1 MNTARKSQGG
11 VTPIAKTPRA
21 KTSKSRSGKRAPK
34 TSGAARKNKPRR
46 KKEAHGIMIMP
57 SQHRGPDEMENG
69 TAVLIWWPVS
79 TTIFIKGWHDGQ
91 VGTTDDGMKYI
102 VYGDVGEDGT
112 VIQHIVEDDTIW
124 KHHDLDYESDEDVK
138 MDFYK
143 SKKDEYPPPP
153 EDETDVHPR
162 KPSLPRPPSPPP
174 VAEDEQNR
182 IVPCPVCG
190 VRLKNSEVFAHLD
203 SGECCGEAG
212 PSEEATEAAVNC
224 PICDALVLPSN
235 LDAHIDSG
243 CSAHVEA
250 GSSSTGGPSQLQ
262 QEAPQSLSTAGG
274 CSSTAASSSA
284 AASVTQPPPPP
295 PPPPPP
301 DHAPLA
307 EHLRCSICVDIFD
320 DPHSLPC
327 QHTFCHGCILECFRR
342 TSQMSCP
349 LCKAPCWK
357 RQLQRNHQMA
367 AIVKA
372 FEKVAPQHAEEA
384 EEEAA
389 ETEAEEEEEEE
400 EEPPREREAQPP
412 PPEAEP
418 AVADEHEAVES
429 REESLRSLQASP
441 VY

>member
-1 MNTARKSQGG
+1 VRGVQFEQITSTNSARCRL
-11 VTPIAKTPRA
+11 PRERE
-21 KTSKSRSGKRAPK
+21 SMF
-34 TSGAARKNKPRR
+34 SGAANTVGAKQRRSSGIPTGSRFTDCPSCGRGIHVLQIDYHIDVCIKEKERQSNVENSHQSPPR
-46 KKEAHGIMIMP
+46 
-57 SQHRGPDEMENG
+57 
-69 TAVLIWWPVS
+69 
-79 TTIFIKGWHDGQ
+79 
-91 VGTTDDGMKYI
+91 
-102 VYGDVGEDGT
+102 
-112 VIQHIVEDDTIW
+112 
-124 KHHDLDYESDEDVK
+124 
-138 MDFYK
+138 
-143 SKKDEYPPPP
+143 PPPP
-153 EDETDVHPR
+153 P
-162 KPSLPRPPSPPP
+162 PGSLPRPPSPPP

-301 DHAPLA
+301 DLAPLA

>member
-1 MNTARKSQGG
+1 M
-11 VTPIAKTPRA
+11 
-21 KTSKSRSGKRAPK
+21 
-34 TSGAARKNKPRR
+34 
-46 KKEAHGIMIMP
+46 
-57 SQHRGPDEMENG
+57 
-69 TAVLIWWPVS
+69 
-79 TTIFIKGWHDGQ
+79 
-91 VGTTDDGMKYI
+91 
-102 VYGDVGEDGT
+102 
-112 VIQHIVEDDTIW
+112 
-124 KHHDLDYESDEDVK
+124 
-138 MDFYK
+138 
-143 SKKDEYPPPP
+143 
-153 EDETDVHPR
+153 
-162 KPSLPRPPSPPP
+162 
-174 VAEDEQNR
+174 
-182 IVPCPVCG
+182 PCPVCG

-301 DHAPLA
+301 DLAPLA

-400 EEPPREREAQPP
+400 EEEPPREREAQPP